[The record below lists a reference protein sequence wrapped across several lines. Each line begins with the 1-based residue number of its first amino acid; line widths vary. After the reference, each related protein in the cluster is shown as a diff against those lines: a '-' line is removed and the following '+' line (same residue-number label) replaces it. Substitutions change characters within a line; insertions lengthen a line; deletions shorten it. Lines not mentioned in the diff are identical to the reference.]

1 MNLKFGNTTEEIQ
14 NRPNFKSLQWELYV
28 KAEVIHLY
36 LTYKLTVQQLRT
48 WGNDLNS
55 PHIRVGPLIWRPV
68 VPYGYSYK
76 ASYARTE
83 RQSARMSK
91 ITNDGLTR
99 PGIGCFIAVPH
110 VAPLGVKGLKT
121 RRRS

>member
-48 WGNDLNS
+48 
-55 PHIRVGPLIWRPV
+55 
-68 VPYGYSYK
+68 
-76 ASYARTE
+76 
-83 RQSARMSK
+83 
-91 ITNDGLTR
+91 
-99 PGIGCFIAVPH
+99 
-110 VAPLGVKGLKT
+110 
-121 RRRS
+121 